1 MIQKRLTKPRR
12 NDPPNKAKMFAKL
25 VLEGQINSTL
35 RYLSEQDS
43 GGILPPTDDVM
54 IQLQDKHPSAQKAQ
68 LRSLVFGPIED
79 IPHVIYH
86 QINGEMIKEAALK
99 TKGSGGPSGIDA
111 NGFRRIL
118 ASKSSKKSS
127 ASLCDTITMLAKRL
141 CTELVDPATIE
152 PILASRLIPLDKG
165 NGEVR
170 PIVVG
175 EVVRRIIA
183 KCATRVT
190 KQDIIEAS
198 GPLQV
203 CAGLKSG
210 AEAAIYAMHGIF
222 DADDADAV
230 LLIDASNAINSL
242 NRASALHNVAVLCP
256 TLATYATNTY
266 RASARHFVTGGK
278 ELKSTEGTTQGDP
291 LAMSFYAISLQ
302 PLITHLNLSSNA
314 KQCWYA
320 DDAICAGSLEELRKW
335 WDGLNEMGPSLGYHP
350 NAKKCWLFTKPEKG
364 E

>member
-12 NDPPNKAKMFAKL
+12 NDSPNKAKMFAKL
-25 VLEGQINSTL
+25 VLEGQINSAL

-43 GGILPPTDDVM
+43 GGILPPTDNVM

-68 LRSLVFGPIED
+68 LGSLVFGPIEN
-79 IPHVIYH
+79 ILHVIYH

-99 TKGSGGPSGIDA
+99 TKDSGGPSGIDA
-111 NGFRRIL
+111 NGFRRII

-152 PILASRLIPLDKG
+152 PILASRLITLDKG

-170 PIVVG
+170 PIGVG

-183 KCATRVT
+183 KCVTRVT
-190 KQDIIEAS
+190 KQDIIETS

-230 LLIDASNAINSL
+230 LLIDASNAFNSL
-242 NRASALHNVAVLCP
+242 NRASALHNTAALCP
-256 TLATYATNTY
+256 TLARYATNTY
-266 RASARHFVTGGK
+266 RAPARPFVTGGK
-278 ELKSTEGTTQGDP
+278 ELKSTKGTTQGDP
-291 LAMSFYAISLQ
+291 LAMSFYVISLQ

-314 KQCWYA
+314 KQC
-320 DDAICAGSLEELRKW
+320 
-335 WDGLNEMGPSLGYHP
+335 
-350 NAKKCWLFTKPEKG
+350 
-364 E
+364 